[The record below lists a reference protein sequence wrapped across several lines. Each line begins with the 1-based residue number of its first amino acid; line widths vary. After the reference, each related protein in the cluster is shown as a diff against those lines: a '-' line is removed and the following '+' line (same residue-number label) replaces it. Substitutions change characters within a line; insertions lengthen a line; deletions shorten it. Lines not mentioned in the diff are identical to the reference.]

1 MATPVVVSRIQNRRG
16 TQDQF
21 DSLYTSYPG
30 TGPNI
35 LQPGEIALCTD
46 THRIFIGN
54 LNGTYDEL
62 GTASSNDII
71 LQPLIK
77 QLAPAASYTIIPELS
92 ILPTAFHNYLYSIS
106 DATNLD
112 AGTIGATFSR
122 NGELKVTAVVNFTAT
137 PPAGPVSVV
146 DQSVSV
152 NTTVYDVSFIAEY
165 NGTQT
170 GIDIKY
176 KHNFPG
182 NLVLCTSSIQ
192 WADL

>member
-16 TQDQF
+16 TQSQF

-30 TGPNI
+30 VGPNI

-54 LNGTYDEL
+54 VNGTYDEL

-71 LQPLIK
+71 LEPFVK
-77 QLAPAASYTIIPELS
+77 QLAPAASYTLIPEMT
-92 ILPTAFHNYLYSIS
+92 IDPTAFFTYLYSV
-106 DATNLD
+106 TNSASLD
-112 AGTIGATFSR
+112 PGSIGVTFSR
-122 NGELKVTAVVNFTAT
+122 NGELKLTSVVNFVPVLPLAPVTMT
-137 PPAGPVSVV
+137 DVSVEI
-146 DQSVSV
+146 
-152 NTTVYDVSFIAEY
+152 NTSAYDISFNAEY
-165 NGTQT
+165 NNTQT

-182 NLVLCTSSIQ
+182 NLVLAISSIQ
-192 WADL
+192 WADI